1 MKKIVSVLVAFVVFL
16 SLAVPAQAAEGAIT
30 NDEQRILTALDHGV
44 TVGGKTFNI
53 TATDRTQAENYLK
66 QKELTTAEVD
76 AVVSN
81 IDAARALAAA
91 QNVDVTNINSL
102 RELLLAFPT
111 DVVAQLKD
119 YVLAAADVLGLKVTF
134 GPGSV
139 SIVDT
144 TGSDS
149 VTSGGSN
156 PVYTT
161 GSAVKQTGVSYVAS
175 IATVGA
181 LLVIAA
187 GAFVVGKKSKLA

>member
-30 NDEQRILTALDHGV
+30 NDEQRILTALDQGV

-66 QKELTTAEVD
+66 QKELATAEVD

-119 YVLAAADVLGLKVTF
+119 YVLAADVLGLKVTF

-161 GSAVKQTGVSYVAS
+161 GSTVKQTGVSYVAS